1 MLLLEDMI
9 ICHRL
14 TAQLQMEII
23 DAVTV
28 YKSNS
33 TIATRYRQP
42 EAEKQPYVA
51 DHVFACSTPVP
62 QLVRRQHETLH
73 KRLLQLWLL
82 LLSKGCST
90 ISYHAS

>member
-51 DHVFACSTPVP
+51 DHVFA
-62 QLVRRQHETLH
+62 
-73 KRLLQLWLL
+73 
-82 LLSKGCST
+82 
-90 ISYHAS
+90 